1 MSAWLETVQRL
12 LVGATRSIVDSQ
24 ELLAD
29 CAAFGL
35 ARHGAAQPRSGGI
48 DLIAPA
54 PEEGKPAA
62 ADRTA
67 ALLSQILVWE
77 DAHLLTEWCL
87 AVARAGKIAPPRA
100 LPDLLAAGTART
112 GCRPEIVEV
121 LGGRGRWLAGM
132 RPSWSWAAGTPE
144 TPDRLEDLN
153 DLLDLPLPQRKAGLR
168 WARLSDPAGVRQLIA
183 AGWSGLWRAGDRR
196 LLITALADGL
206 SADDEPLLESA
217 LDDRAGAVHNE
228 AVRLLR
234 LLPGSALSQRS
245 AARLRAGLHVSRDEL
260 TVREDGPYGTEPD
273 PAEVR
278 DLLREGTLESG
289 VSGRLLGAASGV
301 PPELFTEL
309 LGAGAERLLRGSPWA
324 PMLLKGIAAALPRSA
339 DPLRWLPAVAK
350 VLSQAD
356 LLDILSELPTD
367 LAARALTGLVG
378 RWNYDVL
385 DHACSGLPG
394 PWPAETT
401 RAVLARYAEMSDRR
415 WRPGYPPELLMRRG
429 DLGVLTELWPRISQR
444 WPEHGAEH
452 SVLELRTEL
461 FRALDDRKDPA

>member
-1 MSAWLETVQRL
+1 MTGWQETVQRL
-12 LVGATRSIVDSQ
+12 LVGATRSTVDGE

-29 CAAFGL
+29 CAALGL
-35 ARHGAAQPRSGGI
+35 ARHGAQQPRAGGI
-48 DLIAPA
+48 EVLAPA
-54 PEEGKPAA
+54 PAESRPVAP
-62 ADRTA
+62 DRTA
-67 ALLSQILVWE
+67 GLLSQILAWE
-77 DAHLLTEWCL
+77 DPHLLTEWCL
-87 AVARAGKIAPPRA
+87 AVARAGRIAPPRA

-121 LGGRGRWLAGM
+121 LGARGRWLAGM

-144 TPDRLEDLN
+144 TPEGLADLN
-153 DLLDLPLPQRKAGLR
+153 ELLDLPLPQRKAGLR
-168 WARLSDPAGVRQLIA
+168 WARLSDPAGVRRLITE
-183 AGWSGLWRAGDRR
+183 GWSGLWRAGDRR
-196 LLITALADGL
+196 LLVTALADGL
-206 SADDEPLLESA
+206 SAADEPLLEAA

-234 LLPGSALSQRS
+234 LLPGSALSERS
-245 AARLRAGLHVSRDEL
+245 AARLRAGLHVSRGEL
-260 TVREDGPYGTEPD
+260 TVREDGPYGSEPE

-301 PPELFTEL
+301 PPELFLELFGADTEQL
-309 LGAGAERLLRGSPWA
+309 LQASPWA

-356 LLDILSELPTD
+356 LLDILAELPSE
-367 LAARALTGLVG
+367 LAARALAGLVG

-385 DHACSGLPG
+385 DHACAGLPG

-401 RAVLARYAEMSDRR
+401 SAVLARYAEMSDRR
-415 WRPGYPPELLMRRG
+415 WRAGRPPELLMRRG
-429 DLGVLTELWPRISQR
+429 DLGVLTRHWRRITLR